1 MNCTVYAAWTLNFH
15 FEQITTSLSQLEK
28 SSWMKAEQA
37 FEHEIRERPTSS
49 ATNFESSRSSGD
61 PNLLAR
67 VSLVRQIVLLLT
79 GVAVSYVKLV

>member
-37 FEHEIRERPTSS
+37 FKHEIRKDQPL
-49 ATNFESSRSSGD
+49 
-61 PNLLAR
+61 PL
-67 VSLVRQIVLLLT
+67 QILNQVE
-79 GVAVSYVKLV
+79 A